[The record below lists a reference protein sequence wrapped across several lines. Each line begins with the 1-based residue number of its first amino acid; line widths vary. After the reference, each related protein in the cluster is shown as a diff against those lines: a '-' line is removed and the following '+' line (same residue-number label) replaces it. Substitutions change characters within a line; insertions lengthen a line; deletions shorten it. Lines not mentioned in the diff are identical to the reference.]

1 MPNYSQRIR
10 KAQQRL
16 RDLNIDALLVSAPAD
31 LFYLIGYRFHP
42 SERVTMLAI
51 LQEGPAAIVM
61 PQFEVAR
68 LGQAQELV
76 EIHPWSEAQKPIRLL
91 SQVLQTARDPS
102 SIAVSEQMWAG
113 FLVDILEE
121 FPRAKFTNAQ
131 QVLTALRMIKD
142 TDEIGAL
149 ERAQQIADAVFEK
162 ICHSTFAGRSEV
174 SIQRELTAL
183 RQEMG
188 LEDCYSGIVGS
199 GPSNS
204 ASPHH
209 QTGERLI
216 QRGDAVVMDFGGTF
230 QGYHADITR
239 TIHVGAASQKFRDV
253 YAIVEAA
260 NQAAFNAYRPGAS
273 CESVDRAARA
283 VIEKAGCGKYFTHRL
298 GHGIGLD
305 GHEPPYLVEGNTT
318 DLRENMT
325 FSDEPGIY
333 IPGEFGIRIEDI
345 VVLTEKAGRRFNRS
359 THELQVLD

>member
-1 MPNYSQRIR
+1 MPNHQLRIR
-10 KAQQRL
+10 KAQERL
-16 RDLNIDALLVSAPAD
+16 RELNIDALLVSAPAD
-31 LFYLIGYRFHP
+31 LLYLIGYHFHP
-42 SERVTMLAI
+42 SERMTMLAI
-51 LQEGPAAIVM
+51 SQKGSAAIVM
-61 PQFEVAR
+61 PQFEAAR
-68 LGQAQELV
+68 LGQSQEFV
-76 EIHPWSEAQKPIRLL
+76 EVHPWTEAQKPVRVLA
-91 SQVLQTARDPS
+91 QVLQGSRAPS

-113 FLVDILEE
+113 FLVGIFEE
-121 FPRAKFTNAQ
+121 FPRAKFINAQ
-131 QVLTALRMIKD
+131 QVLTPLRMIKD
-142 TDEIGAL
+142 PDEIGAL
-149 ERAQQIADAVFEK
+149 ERAQQIADAVFER

-174 SIQRELTAL
+174 SVRLELTAL
-183 RQEMG
+183 RHDMG
-188 LEDCYSGIVGS
+188 LEDCYTGIVGS
-199 GPSNS
+199 GPNHS

-216 QRGDAVVMDFGGTF
+216 QRGDAVVMDFGGTY

-239 TIHVGAASQKFRDV
+239 TIHVGAPSQKFLDV

-260 NQAAFNAYRPGAS
+260 HQAAFNAYRPGAS

-283 VIEKAGCGKYFTHRL
+283 VIEKAGYGKYFTHRL

-345 VVLTEKAGRRFNRS
+345 VVVTEKGGRRFNHS